1 MSATRAQGYDP
12 TSIHRVLVVTD
23 AARPSPSLR
32 EAIRHRAETHD
43 AKFRLVVI
51 NPARAEIHLLHPE
64 RHDKAVEAE
73 AVLLAAL
80 STLEADAGGPV
91 IGSVSVRHDPMD
103 AIEETMHN
111 EPVDEIL
118 IDVPAHRLSSL
129 LHQDLEHRLGHLHI
143 PVVTVRHEHE

>member
-1 MSATRAQGYDP
+1 MPATQAQGYDP
-12 TSIHRVLVVTD
+12 AAIHRVLVVTD
-23 AARPSPSLR
+23 AAEPSPSLR

-73 AVLLAAL
+73 SVLRAAL
-80 STLEADAGGPV
+80 PTLEADAGGPI

-103 AIEETMHN
+103 AIEETMYN

-118 IDVPAHRLSSL
+118 IDVPTHRLSSL

-143 PVVTVRHEHE
+143 PVVAVRHNHR